1 MAICYANN
9 KVIRADRTYSVMSTV
24 AYAGR
29 CRMECPV
36 TGKVFDHSDRASDV
50 LFRAVLLPDGAP
62 DRLKDPPRSK
72 RAAKSGKPETP
83 REKTQRR
90 SQALWQES
98 DEAERVFDRKEKI
111 RRFRRHA
118 QLGYRMILAL
128 PEGRP
133 IDEVSRLACDFAYEY
148 FLQYD
153 VPVEVVVHK
162 ADDEAGRNVHVHLT
176 IGTRVL
182 GPDGFGLK
190 ARRLLPDF
198 VGRKGKSGR
207 IRTGHDW
214 PRRWAAFQNHWYQR
228 RGIDLQVDPIAA
240 EPGIHI
246 GKWRDPEREAERRA
260 RNEAKRIEAAEIA
273 RDPERLLRVI
283 EDQMPV
289 FGLPEVMRHLR
300 RTGVMGFEAR
310 QIAHRLLALPEIVA
324 LEPRMR
330 YPVPRRKGNAT
341 ATRLYTT
348 KAILAQE
355 RRIHERVE
363 YLYGGMVWG
372 RTLPAGMAQYAEQL
386 IADRKLDAEQAE
398 AVRYAFEGPGLRV
411 NQGVAGAGKS
421 YLLATVRMVYEEF
434 KFKVIAMAP
443 TNLVAADLRKN
454 GFDASTIHRFIQ
466 EVRRGQ
472 RTLAP
477 NTVLIVDEAGMVAA
491 GLYDELT
498 RIACEHKCRL
508 ILTGDDRQLPPIG
521 RGGIYGKIRHMV
533 GSAQLSKVRRQNK
546 DWMKAVSES
555 LSTWDIAAAIGTL
568 ASHGAIAWSA
578 KIEDAATALVQ
589 KCIRDLDADPKRDLS
604 QFAVYCARN
613 DSVDNMNDAIQA
625 AIWRNAPAE
634 ETHEFACCRGKVRV
648 RTGDRIQFY
657 ETDPKKG
664 LFNGALG
671 SISGFSSQGVHVRLD
686 SGADAVFDP
695 REFQGWGLGYATTVH
710 KSQGQTKLRSYVLY
724 DDPFMWNAALSYVAL
739 TRHKDATT
747 LFVPRE
753 LAADQDALV
762 EQMSRTVDQPLASD
776 YAVIDPKEA
785 AADAAD
791 ALYPLQPPVAWTI
804 VGANNQPQ
812 ELDLNCKQDAEE
824 ARSAFRRMRAS
835 EFAIAYRSLCVK
847 AYDKPIVHPYQM
859 LKSSAE
865 VTAMIRGFR
874 PSSGK
879 ADPLCLTGVFNDKER
894 EDHVEHPLLERED
907 GEMDVGPMVI
917 HPNFVEIGFWQR
929 LAKRL
934 QELDGFVRD
943 AIGDRLVALRRRAR
957 PDTTIS
963 AALGAAQFLVR
974 LCGRGNAVPA
984 AQDIAAAKATV
995 GAPREV
1001 FGALK
1006 FWRTVGP
1013 DDHDEVALPD
1023 AVHHAFTG
1031 KLPSAPPRPA
1041 PTSQQR
1047 PTLSLPATGIS
1058 PPPRVQ
1064 PKPPPMAKPARNNG
1078 PRLP

>member
-1 MAICYANN
+1 VAICYLNN
-9 KVIRADRTYSVMSTV
+9 KVISADRTYSVMSTV

-36 TGKVFDHSDRASDV
+36 TGKVFDHSDRAGDV
-50 LFRAVLLPDGAP
+50 LFRAVLLPEGAP
-62 DRLKDPPRSK
+62 DRLKDPPRGDH
-72 RAAKSGKPETP
+72 AAEADQPEVL
-83 REKTQRR
+83 REKTQRM

-98 DEAERVFDRKEKI
+98 DESNRITERKTKI
-111 RRFRRHA
+111 RRFRKHA
-118 QLGYRMILAL
+118 QLGYRMIVAA
-128 PEGRP
+128 PEERP
-133 IDEVSRLACDFAYEY
+133 IDEISELVCDFVQKE
-148 FLQYD
+148 FVRHG
-153 VPVEVVVHK
+153 VPAEVTIHR
-162 ADDEAGRNVHVHLT
+162 ADDEAGRNIHVH
-176 IGTRVL
+176 IIIATRVL

-190 ARRLLPDF
+190 ARHLLPDF

-240 EPGIHI
+240 QPGIHI

-260 RNEAKRIEAAEIA
+260 RNEAKQIESAEIA
-273 RDPERLLRVI
+273 RDPVRLLRVI
-283 EDQMPV
+283 EDQLPV
-289 FGLPEVMRHLR
+289 FGLPEIMRHLR
-300 RTGVMGFEAR
+300 RNGVMGFEAR

-330 YPVPRRKGNAT
+330 HPVTRGKGKPT
-341 ATRLYTT
+341 ETRLYTT

-355 RRIHERVE
+355 KRIHDRVE
-363 YLYGGMVWG
+363 YLYGEMVWNQP
-372 RTLPAGMAQYAEQL
+372 LPAGMAPYAEQL
-386 IADRKLDAEQAE
+386 IRTRQLDAEQAE
-398 AVRYAFEGPGLRV
+398 AVRHAFEGPGVRV

-421 YLLATVRMVYEEF
+421 YLLATVRMVYEQF

-443 TNLVAADLRKN
+443 TNLVAADLRTN

-472 RTLAP
+472 RTIAP
-477 NTVLIVDEAGMVAA
+477 NTVLIVDEAGMVGA

-498 RIACEHKCRL
+498 EIAVAHKCRL

-533 GSAQLSKVRRQNK
+533 GDARLSKVRRQNE
-546 DWMKAVSES
+546 DWMKAASES
-555 LSTWDIAAAIGTL
+555 LSTWDIAAGIEAY
-568 ASHGAIAWSA
+568 ASRGAIAWTP
-578 KIEDAATALVQ
+578 KIEDAAMALVQ
-589 KCIRDLDADPKRDLS
+589 TCIRDLDADPGRDLS

-613 DSVDNMNDAIQA
+613 DSVDIMNDAIQF

-634 ETHEFACCRGKVRV
+634 GTHEFACCRGKVRV
-648 RTGDRIQFY
+648 RAGDRIQFY

-671 SISGFSSQGVHVRLD
+671 SICGLSGQGIHVRLD
-686 SGADAVFDP
+686 SGDDVVFDP
-695 REFQGWGLGYATTVH
+695 NEFTGWGLGYAGTVH
-710 KSQGQTKLRSYVLY
+710 RGQGQTKHRSYLLY
-724 DDPFMWNAALSYVAL
+724 DDPFVWNAALTYVAL
-739 TRHKDATT
+739 TRHKETT
-747 LFVPRE
+747 NLFVPRE
-753 LAADQDALV
+753 LAPDRDALV

-804 VGANNQPQ
+804 AGAKNQD
-812 ELDLNCKQDAEE
+812 LDLNRERDAEE
-824 ARSAFRRMRAS
+824 ARSAFRRMKAP
-835 EFAIAYRSLCVK
+835 EFAIAYRSLCTK
-847 AYDKPIVHPYQM
+847 ASGKPIAHPYQM

-865 VTAMIRGFR
+865 ITAMTRGFK
-874 PSSGK
+874 PGSGK
-879 ADPLCLTGVFNDKER
+879 FDPLCLKGVFNDKER
-894 EDHVEHPLLERED
+894 EDHVEHPLLGRQD
-907 GEMDVGPMVI
+907 GEMDVAPAVI
-917 HPNFVEIGFWQR
+917 HPNFVDISFWRR

-934 QELDGFVRD
+934 QELDGFVRN
-943 AIGDRLVALRRRAR
+943 ALSARLVALRRRAR

-974 LCGRGNAVPA
+974 LCGRGNAVPT

-1001 FGALK
+1001 FDALK
-1006 FWRTVGP
+1006 FWRAVGP
-1013 DDHDEVALPD
+1013 DEHDEVPLPD
-1023 AVHHAFTG
+1023 AIQYAFTG
-1031 KLPSAPPRPA
+1031 RMPPAPPRPA
-1041 PTSQQR
+1041 PTIQQR
-1047 PTLSLPATGIS
+1047 PSPSLPVTGMS
-1058 PPPRVQ
+1058 PSTAVPPNPAPV
-1064 PKPPPMAKPARNNG
+1064 AKPASNNG

>member
-1 MAICYANN
+1 VAICYANN
-9 KVIRADRTYSVMSTV
+9 KVISADRTYSVMSTV

-29 CRMECPV
+29 CRMQCPV
-36 TGKVFDHSDRASDV
+36 TGEEFDHSDRADDV
-50 LFRAVLLPDGAP
+50 LFRTVVLPEGAP
-62 DRLKDPPRSK
+62 DRLKNPAGPNQ
-72 RAAKSGKPETP
+72 PWTL
-83 REKTQRR
+83 REKTQRM
-90 SQALWQES
+90 SQALWEET
-98 DEAERVFDRKEKI
+98 DEAERITERKTKT
-111 RRFRRHA
+111 RRFRKHA

-133 IDEVSRLACDFAYEY
+133 VDEVSRLACDFAYDC
-148 FLQYD
+148 FLRYD

-162 ADDEAGRNVHVHLT
+162 ADDEAGRNIHAHIT
-176 IGTRVL
+176 IATRVL
-182 GPDGFGLK
+182 DKDGFGLK

-198 VGRKGKSGR
+198 VGRKKKPGR

-246 GKWRDPEREAERRA
+246 GRWRDPEREAERRA
-260 RNEAKRIEAAEIA
+260 LNEAKRIEAAEIA
-273 RDPERLLRVI
+273 RDPVRFLRVI

-289 FGLPEVMRHLR
+289 FGLPEIMRHLR
-300 RTGVMGFEAR
+300 RNGVMGFEAR

-330 YPVPRRKGNAT
+330 HPVTGRKGNPT

-348 KAILAQE
+348 RTILAQE
-355 RRIHERVE
+355 RRIHDRVE
-363 YLYGGMVWG
+363 YLYGEMVWG
-372 RTLPAGMAQYAEQL
+372 QPLPGGMAPYAEQL
-386 IADRKLDAEQAE
+386 IAARQLDAEQAE
-398 AVRYAFEGPGLRV
+398 AVRHAFEGPGLRV

-421 YLLATVRMVYEEF
+421 YLLATVRMVYEKF
-434 KFKVIAMAP
+434 KFKVIALAP
-443 TNLVAADLRKN
+443 TNLVADDLRKN
-454 GFDASTIHRFIQ
+454 GFDASTIHRLIQ
-466 EVRRGQ
+466 EVKRGQ
-472 RTLAP
+472 RTIAP

-498 RIACEHKCRL
+498 RIAVKHKCRL

-533 GSAQLSKVRRQNK
+533 GDARLSKVRRQNE
-546 DWMKAVSES
+546 DWMKAASES
-555 LSTWDIAAAIGTL
+555 LSTWDIEAAIDAF
-568 ASHGAIAWSA
+568 ASRGAISWSA
-578 KIEDAATALVQ
+578 RIEDAATALVRT
-589 KCIRDLDADPKRDLS
+589 CIRDLDADPGRDLS
-604 QFAVYCARN
+604 RFAVYCARN
-613 DSVDNMNDAIQA
+613 ESVDIMNDAIQF
-625 AIWRNAPAE
+625 AIWRGAPADGS
-634 ETHEFACCRGKVRV
+634 HEFACCRGKVRV
-648 RTGDRIQFY
+648 RVGDRIQFY

-664 LFNGALG
+664 LFNGAMG
-671 SISGFSSQGVHVRLD
+671 SISGLGSQGIHVRLD
-686 SGADAVFDP
+686 SGADVVFDP
-695 REFQGWGLGYATTVH
+695 AEFKGWGLGYATTVH

-724 DDPFMWNAALSYVAL
+724 DDPFMWNAPLTYVAL
-739 TRHKDATT
+739 TRHKEATT

-753 LAADQDALV
+753 LAPDQSALV

-776 YAVIDPKEA
+776 YAVIDPKQA

-804 VGANNQPQ
+804 TDAENQLQ
-812 ELDLNCKQDAEE
+812 ELDLNRDQDAKE
-824 ARSAFRRMRAS
+824 ARSAFRRMKAP
-835 EFAIAYRSLCVK
+835 EFAIAYQSLC
-847 AYDKPIVHPYQM
+847 ARASGKPLAHPYQM

-865 VTAMIRGFR
+865 MTAMTRGFK
-874 PSSGK
+874 PGSGK

-894 EDHVEHPLLERED
+894 EDHVEHPLLGRQD
-907 GEMDVGPMVI
+907 GEMDVAPAVI
-917 HPNFVEIGFWQR
+917 HPNFVEIGFWRR

-943 AIGDRLVALRRRAR
+943 ALSARLVALRRRAR

-974 LCGRGNAVPA
+974 LCGRGKAVPA
-984 AQDIAAAKATV
+984 AQDIKAAIATE

-1013 DDHDEVALPD
+1013 DDHDEVSLPD

-1031 KLPSAPPRPA
+1031 KMPPATPRPA
-1041 PTSQQR
+1041 PAIQPRPNPSLQPTKMSTSPAAQ
-1047 PTLSLPATGIS
+1047 PTPA
-1058 PPPRVQ
+1058 PV
-1064 PKPPPMAKPARNNG
+1064 AKPASNRG
-1078 PRLP
+1078 PQLP